1 MSLERS
7 THEQFFSHIYQDEY
21 KATGAYTMA
30 TSTHDDSD
38 TSVAHAAPVAEPHY
52 IENGI
57 MFNWRRSSKVGSV
70 TGAGLGAAAGA
81 ALGAA
86 GLFIGAILGVIVGSL
101 IGMVAGLAAGG
112 AADAVAE
119 SFKSGV

>member
-1 MSLERS
+1 MGKRIVIRS
-7 THEQFFSHIYQDEY
+7 IH
-21 KATGAYTMA
+21 MA
-30 TSTHDDSD
+30 TPTHDDQH
-38 TSVAHAAPVAEPHY
+38 TTTIHAAPAAEPHY
-52 IENGI
+52 IDNAV
-57 MFNWRRSSKVGSV
+57 MFNWRRSSKVGSI

-86 GLFIGAILGVIVGSL
+86 GLFIGAIPGVIIGSL